1 MGFREWWEAS
11 RAPLLHIAVDEGAGP
26 PVILLHGIASSSS
39 VTFIHAV
46 PLLVPRHRVI
56 AIDLLGFGKSPNPP
70 DSGFTLE
77 EHVQALARTIK
88 SLRLRTP
95 VTLVGHSLG
104 ALIGTRYAAEN
115 RRLVSHLVLVAP
127 PVYMPGNTVIDP
139 VERMQMDAYR
149 WLYDYMRSNRSFTTA
164 GARALSLLSPIK
176 NLLDVDE
183 SNWRAFTLS
192 LEKCI
197 ESQTTVTDLAQVKA
211 PIDLLY
217 GTRDPFLAP
226 SGLRV
231 IERMRGVSTTRVE
244 GQDHVVRPRMAE
256 EIMRV
261 VDNPSPP
268 TGVVNTLTV

>member
-1 MGFREWWEAS
+1 MGFRERWEAS

-77 EHVQALARTIK
+77 EHVQALARTIR
-88 SLRLRTP
+88 SLRLKTS

-104 ALIGTRYAAEN
+104 ALIGIRYAAEN
-115 RRLVSHLVLVAP
+115 RRRVSHLVLVAP
-127 PVYMPGNTVIDP
+127 PVYMPANTMIDP

-149 WLYDYMRSNRSFTTA
+149 WLYDYMRSNQSFTTA
-164 GARALSLLSPIK
+164 GARALSRLSPFK

-183 SNWRAFTLS
+183 STWRAFSMS

-197 ESQTTVTDLAQVKA
+197 ESPRTLTDLAQVKV

-268 TGVVNTLTV
+268 TAVVDSVTV

>member
-11 RAPLLHIAVDEGAGP
+11 HAPLLHVAVDTGEGP

-77 EHVQALARTIK
+77 EHVQALARTIR
-88 SLRLRTP
+88 SLRLKTS

-104 ALIGTRYAAEN
+104 ALIGIRYAAEN
-115 RRLVSHLVLVAP
+115 RRRVSHLVLVAP
-127 PVYMPGNTVIDP
+127 PVYMPGNTMIDP

-149 WLYDYMRSNRSFTTA
+149 WLYDYMRSNQSFTTA
-164 GARALSLLSPIK
+164 GARALSRLSPFK

-183 SNWRAFTLS
+183 STWRAFSMS

-197 ESQTTVTDLAQVKA
+197 ESPRTLTDLAQVKV

-268 TGVVNTLTV
+268 TAVVDSVTV

>member
-1 MGFREWWEAS
+1 MGFREWWVAS
-11 RAPLLHIAVDEGAGP
+11 RAPLLNIAVDEGAGP

-77 EHVQALARTIK
+77 EHVQALARTIR
-88 SLRLRTP
+88 SLRLKTS

-104 ALIGTRYAAEN
+104 ALIGIRYAAEN
-115 RRLVSHLVLVAP
+115 RRRVSHLVLVAP
-127 PVYMPGNTVIDP
+127 PVYMPANTMIDP

-149 WLYDYMRSNRSFTTA
+149 WLYDYMRSNQSFTTA
-164 GARALSLLSPIK
+164 GARALSRLSPFK

-183 SNWRAFTLS
+183 STWRAFSMS

-197 ESQTTVTDLAQVKA
+197 ESPRTLTDLAQVKV

-244 GQDHVVRPRMAE
+244 GQDHVVRARMAE

-268 TGVVNTLTV
+268 TAVVDSVTV